1 MPPQSSNAPPPATSL
16 DSKELGAGDIYDLLK
31 DDGKETIDLQEE
43 ETAEKPEETPT
54 EDTEGEEDK
63 GKDKKEEIK
72 LVGEDE
78 EEEKPQFDEDDLD
91 IVAPARRKEI
101 LKKYPNVFKDFP
113 HLEKAY
119 YRDQEYNELF
129 STPSEAREMLQ
140 AARNLE
146 QYSNRI
152 QSGSTQ
158 EILKTVKDNNPDA
171 FGKIVD
177 NYLMSLKAVDDKAFF
192 HVVGNTIKSTVGAM
206 VKEAQRSQNEPLLEA
221 ARLLHQ
227 FVMGNSEWEA
237 PTTFNQQKPVEETQ
251 QETQLQNERMQFF
264 QERVDTVQTD
274 LQSRVDGVLKNTIDQ
289 NIDPRNSMTGYVKKV
304 AVSEVMDTV
313 RKSIGTD
320 SNFRRHLDR
329 LWERA
334 AEERFSKNSIEKIRS
349 AYLSKAKTLLPDAI
363 KKSRN
368 EALRGLGKRV
378 KEDVEERTDDRREK
392 AAPQTLRG
400 SNKSNPSKGKS
411 TLAFFNED

>member
-1 MPPQSSNAPPPATSL
+1 MPQQSNSPTPPAVSL
-16 DSKELGAGDIYDLLK
+16 DSKEIGAGGIYDLLK
-31 DDGKETIDLQEE
+31 DDDNSETLDLQEE
-43 ETAEKPEETPT
+43 ETAKEPKETPT
-54 EDTEGEEDK
+54 EDTEGEEEP
-63 GKDKKEEIK
+63 KKEKEIK
-72 LVGEDE
+72 LVGEE
-78 EEEKPQFDEDDLD
+78 EEEEEPQFNEDDLD
-91 IVAPARRKEI
+91 IIAPARRKEI
-101 LKKYPNVFKDFP
+101 LKKYPTLFKEFP

-129 STPSEAREMLQ
+129 STPGEAREMLQ
-140 AARNLE
+140 AAKNLE
-146 QYSNRI
+146 GFANRV

-158 EILKTVKDNNPDA
+158 EVLKTVRDTNPEA

-192 HVVGNTIKSTVGAM
+192 HVVSNTIKSTVGAM
-206 VKEAQRSQNEPLLEA
+206 VKEAQRSQNESLLDA
-221 ARLLHQ
+221 ARMLHQ
-227 FVMGNSEWEA
+227 FVLGNTEWEPPSSYGEQR
-237 PTTFNQQKPVEETQ
+237 PTEEIKQNT
-251 QETQLQNERMQFF
+251 ELQNERMQFF

-289 NIDPRNSMTGYVKKV
+289 NIDPKSSMTGYVKKV
-304 AVSEVMDTV
+304 AVGEVMESV

-320 SNFRRHLDR
+320 TNFRRHLDR

-334 AEERFSKNSIEKIRS
+334 AEEKFSKNSIEKIRS

-378 KEDVEERTDDRREK
+378 REEPEEETTPRREK

-400 SNKSNPSKGKS
+400 SNKSNPSRGKS